1 MRWRESRVVRR
12 LLLVGVLVALTVI
25 AIPSPGVAWAASN
38 RSGVGAQVPAAAA
51 ETWAEAEAEAA
62 QQAAQQ
68 RAAQQQAAQQQA
80 AQQAAVTGPASLP
93 STRRGQPARL
103 VIVRARSID
112 AVAAGHLVQRVVRNG
127 RAMSLGRLD
136 AAIPSSWMT
145 IAGDTARSNAAVV
158 LSPSTLL
165 DVQGVH
171 ILQLAGGTDAA
182 AAFLDTGSGR
192 IRLRGV
198 TVTSIDPAT
207 GHPVAAGAA
216 GRPYI
221 KVSG

>member
-1 MRWRESRVVRR
+1 MLWRESRVVRR
-12 LLLVGVLVALTVI
+12 LLVGVVVALTVI

-51 ETWAEAEAEAA
+51 AARAA

-80 AQQAAVTGPASLP
+80 AQQAAVSGPASLP
-93 STRRGQPARL
+93 WARLGQPARL

-112 AVAAGHLVQRVVRNG
+112 AVAAGHLVQRVVGNG

-145 IAGDTARSNAAVV
+145 IAGDSARLNAAVL

-165 DVQGVH
+165 DVEGVH
-171 ILQLAGGTDAA
+171 TL
-182 AAFLDTGSGR
+182 
-192 IRLRGV
+192 
-198 TVTSIDPAT
+198 
-207 GHPVAAGAA
+207 
-216 GRPYI
+216 
-221 KVSG
+221 